1 MLWEGMVEEALAI
14 IRGIHERYDGT
25 RHNPWNEVECGDHYA
40 RALASWGC
48 LIGLEG
54 YEYDGPAGRIG
65 FAPRLTPEDFKALF
79 TAAEGWGS
87 LVQKRSGRRQTDRI
101 EVEWG
106 RLRARTL
113 VFELPE
119 GAGEAKAS
127 VTAAGKPVQAAVR
140 RDGRRVT
147 LTLAKDVVIQAG
159 EVVEADLTW

>member
-1 MLWEGMVEEALAI
+1 
-14 IRGIHERYDGT
+14 
-25 RHNPWNEVECGDHYA
+25 
-40 RALASWGC
+40 
-48 LIGLEG
+48 
-54 YEYDGPAGRIG
+54 
-65 FAPRLTPEDFKALF
+65 
-79 TAAEGWGS
+79 
-87 LVQKRSGRRQTDRI
+87 
-101 EVEWG
+101 
-106 RLRARTL
+106 